1 MKNLDRY
8 VKEIVSDLPMKD
20 DEKEDFKEELYSHLK
35 EHVNELMIKGY
46 SEDEAIHQAIESFG
60 NDRKLNLE
68 LKKAMFPLY
77 KVIRYGWNVVFV
89 TAFLC
94 LVSYSAMEYYHPEF
108 DNTLPLESVV
118 MGFFIVAFIA
128 AAAEAIYEA
137 INQQFKSKRLSNPW
151 LFFLVPSLVF
161 GGIQSLSLFENPEQY
176 QDSLWL
182 DLFVIPI
189 GAFAHLISRQLFT
202 RIFVRNS
209 RDFKENKAS

>member
-1 MKNLDRY
+1 VKNLDHY